1 MLWEFHM
8 NIQSSVKLVR
18 TRPGPFVFALF
29 VLCSGSPAAGQTPQ
43 KPITA
48 TITLGIVAET
58 HQKEIEEHFREFV
71 RSVARKISPA
81 TALEGKVVVTSTLP
95 DLAKLLDHGT
105 VDFYMESPYPT
116 YVVNNVHGAGTLLL
130 RRWKSGMADYRS
142 LIFTQRNSGIQR
154 LDDLRGKLIAF
165 EDPESSSG
173 YFLPKLFL
181 QRNGLR
187 LAEKPG
193 LDANVGAAE
202 VGFVFA
208 RSQKTLVDWVLSKT
222 PRLAPSA
229 TTITPP
235 STRRYETTSWCWRRP
250 ICCRVTFYRCAKT
263 CRLGWSA
270 ASKRHCSRCMRT
282 PKAARYCKTSTA
294 RLSSAP
300 CPAGR
305 RLCAEGFW
313 IVFTHPRE
321 NEIRLFGTFETAL
334 LRTAGMNLSSGSCM

>member
-1 MLWEFHM
+1 MRKKITTQWLA
-8 NIQSSVKLVR
+8 
-18 TRPGPFVFALF
+18 ALF
-29 VLCSGSPAAGQTPQ
+29 TLLGAFSSASAQPAAGQTPQ

-71 RSVARKISPA
+71 RYVARKISSA

-95 DLAKLLDHGT
+95 DLAKLLDQGT

-116 YVVNNVHGAGTLLL
+116 YVVNSVHGAGTLLL

-142 LIFTQRNSGIQR
+142 LIFTHRNSAVQR
-154 LDDLRGKLIAF
+154 LDDLRGKMIAF

-193 LDANVGAAE
+193 PDANVGAAE

-208 RSQKTLVDWVLSKT
+208 RTQENLVDWVLTKKT
-222 PRLAPSA
+222 AAGAFSNDDHAALDEKKRNDILVLAQTELLPRHLLSVRKDMPLGLVGRLEKILLAMHEDA
-229 TTITPP
+229 EGRKILQNIDGTTKFDLLPGG
-235 STRRYETTSWCWRRP
+235 EA
-250 ICCRVTFYRCAKT
+250 V
-263 CRLGWSA
+263 
-270 ASKRHCSRCMRT
+270 MR
-282 PKAARYCKTSTA
+282 
-294 RLSSAP
+294 
-300 CPAGR
+300 R
-305 RLCAEGFW
+305 RLLDSFYSPE
-313 IVFTHPRE
+313 RK
-321 NEIRLFGTFETAL
+321 
-334 LRTAGMNLSSGSCM
+334 